1 MCGYIKLLL
10 NGINIV
16 DVLLLLVSSFAIV
29 EYLLQRRQARK
40 SAATNVY
47 VQLKEF
53 DNYIMNIRSQM
64 NEDGHLAD
72 FHFFSLNVAFSENQ
86 WDKNKHLLINKLNQ
100 DDITLINRV
109 YETVE
114 SIERAREKIVEMFL
128 ATNNAKTSALQF
140 KIIEKIINC
149 ENMESIKQLSFDY
162 DNCGYTFSSRIPYD
176 AFYNKVQ
183 QYKNVVGTTTL
194 NKLKKL
200 SYQDSKK

>member
-1 MCGYIKLLL
+1 MYGFIKLLF
-10 NGINIV
+10 NGISIV
-16 DVLLLLVSSFAIV
+16 DVLVILVSGFAIV
-29 EYLLQRRQARK
+29 QYLLQQRQARK

-100 DDITLINRV
+100 DDITIINRA

-128 ATNNAKTSALQF
+128 ATNNAKASALQF
-140 KIIEKIINC
+140 KILEKIINC
-149 ENMESIKQLSFDY
+149 EDNESISKLCAKYND
-162 DNCGYTFSSRIPYD
+162 CGHTFSSRIPYN
-176 AFYNKVQ
+176 AFYSKVQ

>member
-1 MCGYIKLLL
+1 MCESLKWLLSE
-10 NGINIV
+10 INII

-29 EYLLQRRQARK
+29 QYLLQRKQARK

-53 DNYIMNIRSQM
+53 DNYIMNIRNQM
-64 NEDGHLAD
+64 NENGLLAD
-72 FHFFSLNVAFSENQ
+72 IHFFSLNVAFSENQ

-100 DDITLINRV
+100 DDIAILNRA

-128 ATNNAKTSALQF
+128 ATNNAKASALQF
-140 KIIEKIINC
+140 KILEKIINC
-149 ENMESIKQLSFDY
+149 EDDESIAKLCAKY
-162 DNCGYTFSSRIPYD
+162 DDCGHTFSSRIPYA
-176 AFYNKVQ
+176 AFYSKVQ
-183 QYKNVVGTTTL
+183 QYKSVVGTTTL

>member
-1 MCGYIKLLL
+1 MCEFLKWLISE
-10 NGINIV
+10 INIF

-29 EYLLQRRQARK
+29 QYLLQRKQARK

-53 DNYIMNIRSQM
+53 DSYIMNIRNQM
-64 NEDGHLAD
+64 NENGLLAD

-100 DDITLINRV
+100 DDITILNRA

-128 ATNNAKTSALQF
+128 ATNNAKASALQF
-140 KIIEKIINC
+140 KILEKIINC
-149 ENMESIKQLSFDY
+149 EDDESIAKLCKKYND
-162 DNCGYTFSSRIPYD
+162 CGHTFSSRIPYD
-176 AFYNKVQ
+176 AFYSKVQ
-183 QYKNVVGTTTL
+183 QYKNIVGTTTL

>member
-29 EYLLQRRQARK
+29 QYLLQRRQARK

-100 DDITLINRV
+100 DDITLINRA

-149 ENMESIKQLSFDY
+149 ENKESIKQLSFDY
-162 DNCGYTFSSRIPYD
+162 DNCGYTFSSRTPYD
-176 AFYNKVQ
+176 AFYSKVQ

>member
-1 MCGYIKLLL
+1 MCRYIKLLL

-16 DVLLLLVSSFAIV
+16 DVLLLLVSSFAII

-149 ENMESIKQLSFDY
+149 ENKESIKQLSFDY
-162 DNCGYTFSSRIPYD
+162 DNCGYTFS
-176 AFYNKVQ
+176 
-183 QYKNVVGTTTL
+183 
-194 NKLKKL
+194 
-200 SYQDSKK
+200 